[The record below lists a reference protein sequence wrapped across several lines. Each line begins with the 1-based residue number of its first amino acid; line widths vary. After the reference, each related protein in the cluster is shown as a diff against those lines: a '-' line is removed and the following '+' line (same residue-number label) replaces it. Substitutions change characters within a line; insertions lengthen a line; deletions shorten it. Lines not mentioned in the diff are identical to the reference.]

1 MEVELV
7 DCTNEN
13 VKNFVKNLY
22 KTLQQKIIDEELA
35 TYSIAE
41 SYYLTATGK
50 RLDRNQTNVPW
61 NVAPW
66 CGTKKGSFLGAPIW
80 CGFHG
85 VSSVD
90 PEGSKTWD
98 ITNGAGSVRLGSQDG
113 LPDSSDC
120 VRIFDFEYDF
130 NLNCGHTKWDVLNGD
145 RGVGLWKERSTSVSL
160 ELKKSLAYG
169 IKKINNSHNKYQA
182 FISNEGTFKDSE
194 NIKLNRK
201 FHYNRKK
208 EELQNI
214 ENLLGKKGEDNAY
227 IFFVKDKLKEL
238 CGKVNLLYKTP
249 ISLNEEYKDFN
260 QENEEYNINV
270 AKQNIKI
277 LSDALDSWGNN
288 FNYDKHNKYDK
299 YLFRIHLG
307 MSLEHDRNQTL
318 FVSVFYDN
326 DLLLELEAIGTL
338 DFSNKTLSNSA
349 NYTINLTCQ
358 KDGSLWGG
366 DAWLNW
372 SIPGTSASFYRSPDG
387 NIFDSADYTG
397 ESNQVFRDFLSAY
410 APLSNNNMTKPTAN
424 TNVTINKLKINNF
437 YGSDC
442 TSFIKEVFCD
452 NSTAAINGIKN
463 NIKVV

>member
-1 MEVELV
+1 MNLELV

-13 VKNFVKNLY
+13 IKNFVKNLY

-41 SYYLTATGK
+41 NYTMTATAK
-50 RLDRNQTNVPW
+50 SLRRSQTNYGYFYGSNDNKQQYCW
-61 NVAPW
+61 HGNVFNSWWQDVTSIYPEPS
-66 CGTKKGSFLGAPIW
+66 TKSF
-80 CGFHG
+80 
-85 VSSVD
+85 
-90 PEGSKTWD
+90 D
-98 ITNGAGSVRLGSQDG
+98 ITNGAGSVSLGT
-113 LPDSSDC
+113 DSKGYG
-120 VRIFDFEYDF
+120 E
-130 NLNCGHTKWDVLNGD
+130 NLLGFSYRYKLDCGHTMGSDGTI
-145 RGVGLWKERSTSVSL
+145 GLRSDATTTADL
-160 ELKKSLAYG
+160 CLKKSLAYG
-169 IKKINNSHNKYQA
+169 IKKINNNNKKYQA
-182 FISNEGTFKDSE
+182 FISNEGAFKDSE

-214 ENLLGKKGEDNAY
+214 ENLLDKRSEDNAY

-307 MSLEHDRNQTL
+307 MSLEHDKNQTL
-318 FVSVFYDN
+318 FVSMFYDN
-326 DLLLELEAIGTL
+326 DLLLEFEAIGNLSFANT
-338 DFSNKTLSNSA
+338 TLSNSA
-349 NYTINLTCQ
+349 NYTINITCKNDKQ
-358 KDGSLWGG
+358 VFG
-366 DAWLNW
+366 DYQYWFNW
-372 SIPGTSASFYRSPDG
+372 SIPGTSASFYRAPDG
-387 NIFDSADYTG
+387 NAFDATDWSD
-397 ESNQVFRDFLSAY
+397 ESNQAFRDFLSAY
-410 APLSNNNMTKPTAN
+410 APVSNNSMTKPTAN